1 MTDNSET
8 TYLLAIET
16 SGIASGV
23 YVSRNKELLGQVT
36 LYQKN
41 IHSRRLSLSVQQL
54 LQHLDLSLKDLQAI
68 ILSAGPGS
76 FTGLRIGYSLAKGL
90 AHASNLR
97 ILEIPTLDVWA
108 YQVGQTGLPILS
120 YIDAHRE
127 EIFFS
132 CYEREQDRLKQTSDY
147 RIIPLLNLPQ
157 MITGKTLISGGNL
170 QMFREKFRN
179 VLGNHAIF
187 PQVCSRQ
194 AEGWALLA
202 LGYEKYKAGD
212 FSQIENCE
220 PLYLRSFKG
229 VM

>member
-1 MTDNSET
+1 MKDHSET
-8 TYLLAIET
+8 NYLLAIET

-23 YVSRNKELLGQVT
+23 YISRNKEILGQVT

-54 LQHLDLSLKDLQAI
+54 LAHLDIPLKDLQAI
-68 ILSAGPGS
+68 VLSAGPGS

-90 AHASNLR
+90 AHSLNLN

-108 YQVGQTGLPILS
+108 YQVGQTDLPILS
-120 YIDAHRE
+120 FIDAHRE
-127 EIFFS
+127 EIYFS
-132 CYEREQDRLKQTSDY
+132 CYERVQDQLKRTLDY
-147 RIIPLLNLPQ
+147 QIIALTKLPQ
-157 MITGKTLISGGNL
+157 LITGKTLISGENL
-170 QMFREKFRN
+170 LLFQEKFRK
-179 VLGNHAIF
+179 VLGNKAIF
-187 PQVCSRQ
+187 PQVYAKQ

-202 LGYEKYKAGD
+202 LAYEKFKTGD
-212 FSQIENCE
+212 FSQVENCE